1 MKTELKK
8 NLIVVTFDHYIDII
22 DIITI
27 LYYYI
32 NNKDCIILKILL
44 ISNKKNLKWY
54 NDITP
59 YINKNLL
66 LFYTKIKTN
75 ISNDNK
81 IEETHITENDLNID
95 TILEIYT
102 LNEDNRRPELLSRK
116 EILDVMYKDWLKQL

>member
-1 MKTELKK
+1 
-8 NLIVVTFDHYIDII
+8 
-22 DIITI
+22 
-27 LYYYI
+27 
-32 NNKDCIILKILL
+32 
-44 ISNKKNLKWY
+44 
-54 NDITP
+54 
-59 YINKNLL
+59 INKNLL

-116 EILDVMYKDWLKQL
+116 EILDVMYKD